1 MREFSSDLWE
11 LRKLVT
17 QMLASEDKPTY
28 YVQYWQSRGEGSKN
42 LPHSPRSCSRKSLST
57 AVSFRGRQRN
67 EAELSAVNG
76 EALFGSLVAP
86 VNGEALFGSL
96 VAGMARLTQNEVSS
110 VVLLPILIPVRLY
123 EYK

>member
-76 EALFGSLVAP
+76 EALFGSLVA
-86 VNGEALFGSL
+86 GGACEWRSSFWLFGCRHGQ
-96 VAGMARLTQNEVSS
+96 ADAE
-110 VVLLPILIPVRLY
+110 
-123 EYK
+123 